1 MNDVDTIVWVLIA
14 VFGTASLIVAGIVLV
29 VGLVIRR
36 VLLRVERMV
45 LEVDDAR
52 IHVMEEAERLIT
64 ASHAQGSRIMKFAF
78 AIVGALLAQRMSHKK
93 TKSAK
98 KKHEKQ

>member
-29 VGLVIRR
+29 VGLVVRR
-36 VLLRVERMV
+36 VLLRIERMV

-64 ASHAQGSRIMKFAF
+64 ASRAQGSRIMKLAF

-93 TKSAK
+93 TKTTK
-98 KKHEKQ
+98 KKT